1 MTTFDWILSVVMF
14 FCVIYHFIDI
24 YKRSKFDDDDQEE
37 QEEKTMYV
45 NEIQY
50 YRQRNLRDLMD
61 GELNRIAVTADLKEI
76 DKMVDILQRN
86 ILKYAEIHRNRIKRD
101 GVYDDKLI

>member
-1 MTTFDWILSVVMF
+1 MTTFDWILSVVMII
-14 FCVIYHFIDI
+14 CVIYHFIDI

-45 NEIQY
+45 NENQY
-50 YRQRNLRDLMD
+50 KRQRNLRNMID
-61 GELNRIAVTADLKEI
+61 GELNWIALTADLKEI

-86 ILKYAEIHRNRIKRD
+86 ILKYAEMHRNRIN

>member
-1 MTTFDWILSVVMF
+1 MIFKI
-14 FCVIYHFIDI
+14 
-24 YKRSKFDDDDQEE
+24 DDDDQEE

-50 YRQRNLRDLMD
+50 NRQRNLRDLMD

-86 ILKYAEIHRNRIKRD
+86 ILKYAEIHRNRID